1 MKDLIFFQP
10 QIKQMPQMFLLKN
23 LRNSKKQIPNSKRDM
38 HYLTSHIS
46 HLTSYFAD
54 IEHRIPVLICFLL
67 FFISS
72 CTQNSVCLE
81 PQALSMRGGFY
92 VKDTANNNQ
101 DTLLVNA
108 NLRFGSTFGYFNNL
122 RNSGKFAFPL
132 SQTQDTVALIF
143 QSDSSSTAAN
153 TIDTFQLI
161 YSRELRFISVAC
173 GYQTQ
178 FTLQKALTTNHVIDS
193 VLIAIPDITNDSK
206 EHLKIIVKK

>member
-1 MKDLIFFQP
+1 
-10 QIKQMPQMFLLKN
+10 
-23 LRNSKKQIPNSKRDM
+23 
-38 HYLTSHIS
+38 
-46 HLTSYFAD
+46 
-54 IEHRIPVLICFLL
+54 
-67 FFISS
+67 
-72 CTQNSVCLE
+72 
-81 PQALSMRGGFY
+81 MRGGFY

-101 DTLLVNA
+101 DTSLVNA
-108 NLRFGSTFGYFNNL
+108 NLRFGSTFGYFSNL
-122 RNSGKFAFPL
+122 KKSSKFAFPL